1 MIVQSEELTRLPH
14 DKTLPRRIADLLI
27 TRIFIGEL
35 KPGDRLPPE
44 RALAGQLGVDRTSL
58 RTAIN
63 QLASMNVVRPVRGS
77 GNEVL
82 DYREHAG
89 LDFLSAVFAIEGLE
103 LGSAF
108 YLELLDSWIDLM
120 PEVISRAMKGA
131 TPSDFALL
139 DTFFARQLEMLDAGS
154 SIEDVAG
161 MEVALQDALVTSVGS
176 TMLRLLSNSTR
187 ALRKRIVQM
196 FFETIDVR
204 GHITWQREL
213 DRQIIAGT
221 VQYDEV
227 EARYKSYLLERT
239 SAVRREIARL
249 PANPRAGNVEGQP
262 PVVL

>member
-35 KPGDRLPPE
+35 KPGERLPPE
-44 RALAGQLGVDRTSL
+44 RALAEQLGVDRTSL
-58 RTAIN
+58 HNAIN

-77 GNEVL
+77 GIEVL

-89 LDFLSAVFAIEGLE
+89 LDLLSAVFAIEGLE

-108 YLELLDSWIDLM
+108 YIELLDSWIDLM
-120 PEVISRAMKGA
+120 PEVIALAMQRA
-131 TPSDFALL
+131 TPSDLAML
-139 DTFFARQLEMLDAGS
+139 DTFFALQLEMLDAGS

-161 MEVALQDALVTSVGS
+161 VEVALQDAIVTSVGS

-187 ALRKRIVQM
+187 GLRKRIVQM

-204 GHITWQREL
+204 GHVIWQREL
-213 DRQIIAGT
+213 GRHAIAGA
-221 VQYDEV
+221 VEHHEV
-227 EARYKSYLLERT
+227 EARYRSYLLERT
-239 SAVRREIARL
+239 SALREDIARL
-249 PANPRAGNVEGQP
+249 PANPRASSGDG
-262 PVVL
+262 

>member
-1 MIVQSEELTRLPH
+1 LIVQSEELTRLPH

-27 TRIFIGEL
+27 TRIFIGKL
-35 KPGDRLPPE
+35 KPGERLPPE
-44 RALAGQLGVDRTSL
+44 RALAEQLGVDRTSL
-58 RTAIN
+58 HNAIN

-77 GNEVL
+77 GIEVL

-120 PEVISRAMKGA
+120 PEVIARAMKRA
-131 TPSDFALL
+131 TPSDLALI
-139 DTFFARQLEMLDAGS
+139 DTFFALQLEMLDAGS

-161 MEVALQDALVTSVGS
+161 MEVALQDALVTSAGS

-187 ALRKRIVQM
+187 CLRKRIVRM
-196 FFETIDVR
+196 YLETVDVR

-213 DRQIIAGT
+213 GRQVIAGT
-221 VQYDEV
+221 VQHHEV
-227 EARYKSYLLERT
+227 EARYRSYLLERT
-239 SAVRREIARL
+239 SALREDIARL
-249 PANPRAGNVEGQP
+249 PANPCAGSGDG
-262 PVVL
+262 